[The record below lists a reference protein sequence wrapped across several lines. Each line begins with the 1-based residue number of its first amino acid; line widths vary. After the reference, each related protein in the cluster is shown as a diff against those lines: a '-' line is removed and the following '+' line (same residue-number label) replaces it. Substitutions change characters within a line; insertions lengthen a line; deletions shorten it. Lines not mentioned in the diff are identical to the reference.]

1 MAFDINL
8 SEKQT
13 LAFDALEDPSISCLL
28 YGGAKGGGKSV
39 FGCFWMFIRC
49 LNIINQFKSGKQ
61 QYPVS
66 VGYMGRK
73 RAVDFND
80 TTLETWKRFIPAEAY
95 TLRAH
100 DKEIIIQDAVKISYG
115 GFDSEENIAKFN
127 SAEFG
132 FYFIDQAEEVTRDD
146 IGLLRGTLRLTIQGQ
161 ILDYT
166 GLLTANP
173 ADCWL
178 IDEFI
183 PPQNKG
189 YKYIQALPIDNPYLP
204 PDYVENLKEAFR
216 HRPELIQAYVYGKW
230 DVLADG
236 DLVLKSKWINEA
248 INKEIYLDGEP
259 VIVSCDP
266 ARFGDDETV
275 IYALKGGKII
285 DEMIFGQKSTMET
298 AGRCIVMKNKHNADL
313 LVVDS
318 TGIGAGVVDRLQELN
333 QVVYD
338 LNFAARA
345 SNEEKEEKYLNM
357 RAEIYFEAADLFAE
371 GKVCIP
377 NDIALKQQLSH
388 IKYKTASKGR
398 RQIES
403 KKDIKKRMSGKSPDR
418 ADALV
423 MGLWALHLVPKK
435 QRDFKRRFAS
445 SSGEVK
451 YYDNPLYAEYISNM
465 NEGAYPKSDY
475 ES

>member
-13 LAFDALEDPSISCLL
+13 LAFEALENPDIRALM

-49 LNIINQFKSGKQ
+49 LNIINKFKMTKQ
-61 QYPVS
+61 KYPIS
-66 VGYMGRK
+66 VGFMGRK

-80 TTLETWKRFIPAEAY
+80 TTLETWKRFIPSEAY
-95 TLRAH
+95 TIRAH
-100 DKEIIIQDAVKISYG
+100 DKEIIIQDCVKISYG

-132 FYFIDQAEEVTRDD
+132 FYFIDQAEEVSKDD
-146 IGLLRGTLRLTIQGQ
+146 IALLRGTLRLKVQDTN
-161 ILDYT
+161 LDYT

-178 IDEFI
+178 IDDFI

-189 YKYIQALPIDNPYLP
+189 FVYIQALPSDNPYLP
-204 PDYVENLKEAFR
+204 AGYVDNLKEAFR

-236 DLVLKSKWINEA
+236 DLVIKSKWINEA
-248 INKEIYLDGEP
+248 MGKDIDLDGEP
-259 VIVSCDP
+259 IIVSCDP

-275 IYALKGGKII
+275 IYAIKGGKII
-285 DEMIFGQKSTMET
+285 DELIFGQKSTMET
-298 AGRCIVMKNKHNADL
+298 AGRCVVMKNKYTADL
-313 LVVDS
+313 MVVDS
-318 TGIGAGVVDRLQELN
+318 TGLGAGVVDRLRELHEP
-333 QVVYD
+333 VYD
-338 LNFAARA
+338 LNFASRA
-345 SNEEKEEKYLNM
+345 SNVENEEKYLNM

-371 GKVCIP
+371 GKVSIP
-377 NDIALKQQLSH
+377 KDVTLKQQLGH

-435 QRDFKRRFAS
+435 SRDFRRIFH
-445 SSGEVK
+445 GETQSR
-451 YYDNPLYAEYISNM
+451 YADNPLYTEMIDNL
-465 NEGAYPKSDY
+465 NGAHQRSDY
-475 ES
+475 EA